1 MTSDA
6 NGCDPPLARSRSQ
19 SFSDQE
25 KELFQKYGKVPTHK
39 NLLSNKLKVS
49 DLCAPPPLCP
59 SRGKVSP
66 RFVPSY
72 QERKYFDSGDYA
84 MSKAGVSPQSS
95 VGTAI
100 PSPADIPHASPP
112 QHNSN
117 SGAGLS
123 TSPSSS
129 TSPGS
134 MPIGSPSSQ
143 SAGGAMGMGTSPTNS
158 SGVGVGQAVYGS
170 PSKEPISQHRAHN

>member
-1 MTSDA
+1 MLPGKQKVDIS
-6 NGCDPPLARSRSQ
+6 

-39 NLLSNKLKVS
+39 NLLSNKLK
-49 DLCAPPPLCP
+49 
-59 SRGKVSP
+59 
-66 RFVPSY
+66 
-72 QERKYFDSGDYA
+72 ERKYFDSGDYA

-112 QHNSN
+112 QHSSSN

-123 TSPSSS
+123 TSPSQSS

-134 MPIGSPSSQ
+134 IPIGSPSSQ
-143 SAGGAMGMGTSPTNS
+143 AAGGASAMGMGTSPTS
-158 SGVGVGQAVYGS
+158 SGGGVGVGQAVYGS
-170 PSKEPISQHRAHN
+170 PSKEPISQHRAHQ

>member
-1 MTSDA
+1 MLPGKQKVDIS
-6 NGCDPPLARSRSQ
+6 

-39 NLLSNKLKVS
+39 NLLSNKLK
-49 DLCAPPPLCP
+49 
-59 SRGKVSP
+59 
-66 RFVPSY
+66 
-72 QERKYFDSGDYA
+72 ERKYFDSGDYA

-112 QHNSN
+112 QHNN
-117 SGAGLS
+117 SQTGGLS

-129 TSPGS
+129 SSPGS
-134 MPIGSPSSQ
+134 IPIGSPSNN
-143 SAGGAMGMGTSPTNS
+143 GGASSSMGMGTSPTS
-158 SGVGVGQAVYGS
+158 GGGVGVGQSVYGS
-170 PSKEPISQHRAHN
+170 PSKEPITQHRAHN

>member
-1 MTSDA
+1 MLPGKQKVDIS
-6 NGCDPPLARSRSQ
+6 

-39 NLLSNKLKVS
+39 NLLSNKLK
-49 DLCAPPPLCP
+49 
-59 SRGKVSP
+59 
-66 RFVPSY
+66 
-72 QERKYFDSGDYA
+72 ERKYFDSGDYA

-112 QHNSN
+112 QHNSSN
-117 SGAGLS
+117 SGGLS
-123 TSPSSS
+123 TSPSAS

-134 MPIGSPSSQ
+134 IPIGSPSSQ
-143 SAGGAMGMGTSPTNS
+143 AAGNGGGGSFGMGTSPTS
-158 SGVGVGQAVYGS
+158 AGVGQAVYGS
-170 PSKEPISQHRAHN
+170 PSKEPITQHRAHH

>member
-1 MTSDA
+1 MLPGKQKVDIS
-6 NGCDPPLARSRSQ
+6 

-39 NLLSNKLKVS
+39 NLLSNKLK
-49 DLCAPPPLCP
+49 
-59 SRGKVSP
+59 
-66 RFVPSY
+66 
-72 QERKYFDSGDYA
+72 ERKYFDSGDYA

-112 QHNSN
+112 QHNSSGGGN
-117 SGAGLS
+117 SGGGLS
-123 TSPSSS
+123 TSPS

-134 MPIGSPSSQ
+134 IPIGSPSS
-143 SAGGAMGMGTSPTNS
+143 SAHQTPAGTGGGGSSPTSQRN
-158 SGVGVGQAVYGS
+158 VGVGQAVYGS
-170 PSKEPISQHRAHN
+170 PSKEPITQHRAHH

>member
-1 MTSDA
+1 MLPGKQKVDIS
-6 NGCDPPLARSRSQ
+6 

-39 NLLSNKLKVS
+39 NLLSNKLK
-49 DLCAPPPLCP
+49 
-59 SRGKVSP
+59 
-66 RFVPSY
+66 
-72 QERKYFDSGDYA
+72 ERKYFDSGDYA